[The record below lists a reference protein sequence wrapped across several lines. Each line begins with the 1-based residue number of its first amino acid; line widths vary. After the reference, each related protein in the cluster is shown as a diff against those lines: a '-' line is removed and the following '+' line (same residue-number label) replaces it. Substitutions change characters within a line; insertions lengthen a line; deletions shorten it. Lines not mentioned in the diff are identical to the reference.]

1 MAESDKFSLTNCGPM
16 DRALARVGLPSGD
29 PPRLFVRAFLPA
41 VLIWVPLFVLALVKP
56 RIEGGAAVS
65 FFEDLSTHVRF
76 LLVVPLLVLV
86 EASIGRRTKQVA
98 SHFVEARL
106 VSAADR
112 PRFDVLLRRAGR
124 AFDSALAEALIAG
137 LSAWFVWSAVQNFR
151 ADELQFWF
159 EELGHE
165 GARLSAAGWWYVIGS
180 WLSSFLLLRW
190 FWRYVVWCW
199 FLQRLSR
206 LDLQVL
212 ATHPDQSAG
221 LGFVSFGHI
230 AFAQLGFT
238 VSCLVAGAI
247 ATRVLHEGASL
258 VSYQWPLAAFAAISI
273 ALGLAPLAA
282 FWRPLRIA
290 KETAV
295 LVYGSFASKYIQDF
309 HVRWI
314 GTRAGET
321 PLESS
326 GDVQGL
332 ADIGGSLDRV
342 YDMRLLPISLKT
354 VIAYAVAA
362 LAPML
367 PLLLLVMPF
376 RDLLRLLMQAMI

>member
-1 MAESDKFSLTNCGPM
+1 
-16 DRALARVGLPSGD
+16 
-29 PPRLFVRAFLPA
+29 
-41 VLIWVPLFVLALVKP
+41 
-56 RIEGGAAVS
+56 
-65 FFEDLSTHVRF
+65 
-76 LLVVPLLVLV
+76 V

-106 VSAADR
+106 VSTGDR
-112 PRFDVLLRRAGR
+112 PRFDLLLQRAGR

-137 LSAWFVWSAVQNFR
+137 LAAWFVWTAVQSFR
-151 ADELQFWF
+151 GDGLQFWF
-159 EELGHE
+159 EETGPDGE
-165 GARLSAAGWWYVIGS
+165 RLSGAGWWYVIGS
-180 WLSSFLLLRW
+180 WLPSFLLLRW
-190 FWRYVVWCW
+190 LWRYAVWCW

-206 LDLQVL
+206 LDLLVL

-221 LGFVSFGHI
+221 LGFVSFGHT

-258 VSYQWPLAAFAAISI
+258 VSYQWPLAAFVAISI
-273 ALGLAPLAA
+273 ALGLAPLTV

-290 KETAV
+290 KETAM
-295 LVYGSFASKYIQDF
+295 LAYGSFASKYIQDF
-309 HVRWI
+309 HARWI
-314 GTRAGET
+314 GTRAGEA

-332 ADIGGSLDRV
+332 ADVGGSLDRV
-342 YDMRLLPISLKT
+342 YGMRLLPISLKT
-354 VIAYAVAA
+354 AIAYAVAA

-367 PLLLLVMPF
+367 PLLLLVMPL

>member
-1 MAESDKFSLTNCGPM
+1 MAESGKFSLTNCGPI
-16 DRALARVGLPSGD
+16 DRALARVGLQSGD

-41 VLIWVPLFVLALVKP
+41 VLIWVPMLVLALAKP
-56 RIEGGAAVS
+56 RIAGSTTVS
-65 FFEDLSTHVRF
+65 FLEDLSTHVRF
-76 LLVVPLLVLV
+76 LLVVPLLVIV

-98 SHFVEARL
+98 SHFIEARL
-106 VSAADR
+106 VSTADR
-112 PRFDVLLRRAGR
+112 PRFDLLLRRAGR

-137 LSAWFVWSAVQNFR
+137 LAAWFVWTAVQNFR
-151 ADELQFWF
+151 GDGLQFWF
-159 EELGHE
+159 EETGPGGE
-165 GARLSAAGWWYVIGS
+165 RLSAAGWWYVIGS
-180 WLSSFLLLRW
+180 WLPSFLLLRW
-190 FWRYVVWCW
+190 LWRYAVWCW

-221 LGFVSFGHI
+221 LGFVSFGHT

-258 VSYQWPLAAFAAISI
+258 VSYQWPLAAFVAISI
-273 ALGLAPLAA
+273 ALGLAPLTV

-290 KETAV
+290 KETAM
-295 LVYGSFASKYIQDF
+295 LAYGSFASRYIQDF
-309 HVRWI
+309 HARWI
-314 GTRAGET
+314 GTRAGGA

-332 ADIGGSLDRV
+332 ADVGGSLDRV
-342 YDMRLLPISLKT
+342 YGMRLLPISLKT
-354 VIAYAVAA
+354 AIAYAVAA

-367 PLLLLVMPF
+367 PLLLLVMPL

>member
-1 MAESDKFSLTNCGPM
+1 MAESDKFSLTNCGPV

-41 VLIWVPLFVLALVKP
+41 VLVWVPLLVLELVKP
-56 RIEGGAAVS
+56 PIEGGAAVS
-65 FFEDLSTHVRF
+65 FFDDLSTHVRF

-112 PRFDVLLRRAGR
+112 PRFDALLRKAGR
-124 AFDSALAEALIAG
+124 AFESAPVEAVIAG
-137 LSAWFVWSAVQNFR
+137 LAACFVWSAVQNFR
-151 ADELQFWF
+151 GDGLQFWF
-159 EELGHE
+159 EEMTPE

-221 LGFVSFGHI
+221 LGFVSFGHT

-258 VSYQWPLAAFAAISI
+258 LSYQWPLAAFVAISI
-273 ALGLAPLAA
+273 ALGLAPLAV
-282 FWRPLRIA
+282 FWRPLRMA
-290 KETAV
+290 KEAAV

-309 HVRWI
+309 HARWI
-314 GTRAGET
+314 GTQAGET

-354 VIAYAVAA
+354 AIAYAVAA

-367 PLLLLVMPF
+367 PLLLLVMPL